1 MCIKFLFQ
9 LSQSCCYSD
18 SCFHTF
24 IQQQY
29 EVTQPGTE
37 RPTQQQ
43 TKESP
48 ATNLGSNSCE
58 NGPASKDLN
67 NGRHLQNCNDVN
79 SSKVPGKQS
88 ASSNTFDNSGFAST
102 DLQDTTNPL
111 TRTVLN
117 LSCHLL
123 ENHESWLCL
132 EPVQQAATAVFGCFF
147 EW

>member
-18 SCFHTF
+18 NCFHTF

-29 EVTQPGTE
+29 EVTQPGTGH
-37 RPTQQQ
+37 PTQQR

-48 ATNLGSNSCE
+48 ATNLGNNSCE
-58 NGPASKDLN
+58 NGPASKDSN
-67 NGRHLQNCNDVN
+67 NERHRL
-79 SSKVPGKQS
+79 SKVPGKQT
-88 ASSNTFDNSGFAST
+88 ASSNTFDNSGFASS

-132 EPVQQAATAVFGCFF
+132 EPVQQAATAVFGWFF